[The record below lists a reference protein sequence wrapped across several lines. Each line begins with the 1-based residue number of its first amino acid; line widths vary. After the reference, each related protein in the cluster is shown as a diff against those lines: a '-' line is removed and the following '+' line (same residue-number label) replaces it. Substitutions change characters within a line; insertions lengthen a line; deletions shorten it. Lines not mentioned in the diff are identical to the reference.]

1 MKKSVLDRIAARLMA
16 VGIQTDSGAIYRSTA
31 DDAEPVPVLIA
42 RHNYN
47 GPYPTRETWQ
57 TIETVRRICKRY
69 NVALDMRGY
78 YQATYIREEVTPE

>member
-1 MKKSVLDRIAARLMA
+1 M
-16 VGIQTDSGAIYRSTA
+16 
-31 DDAEPVPVLIA
+31 LIA